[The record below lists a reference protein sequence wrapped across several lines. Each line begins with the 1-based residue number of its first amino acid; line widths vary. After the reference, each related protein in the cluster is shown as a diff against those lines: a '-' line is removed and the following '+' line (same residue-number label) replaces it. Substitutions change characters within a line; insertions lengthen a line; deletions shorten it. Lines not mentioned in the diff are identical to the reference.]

1 MIELKKFEGA
11 PNGYPFA
18 TFGCNEPAKLFPWP
32 HLVQPAL
39 VDHFL
44 LYLPRLDPPPALMDE
59 LVEETLLMPHR
70 LRP

>member
-1 MIELKKFEGA
+1 
-11 PNGYPFA
+11 
-18 TFGCNEPAKLFPWP
+18 
-32 HLVQPAL
+32 LVQPAL